1 VSLLF
6 EQNLIE
12 LPTTVQFV
20 AGQTLVEQLVT
31 WTPNTRNKC
40 DAVMALWF
48 AEIRAREMIR
58 TQINRHNSYVANPF
72 LSSVRK
78 QEQTVVNLADWTRA
92 AG

>member
-1 VSLLF
+1 
-6 EQNLIE
+6 
-12 LPTTVQFV
+12 
-20 AGQTLVEQLVT
+20 
-31 WTPNTRNKC
+31 
-40 DAVMALWF
+40 
-48 AEIRAREMIR
+48 MIR